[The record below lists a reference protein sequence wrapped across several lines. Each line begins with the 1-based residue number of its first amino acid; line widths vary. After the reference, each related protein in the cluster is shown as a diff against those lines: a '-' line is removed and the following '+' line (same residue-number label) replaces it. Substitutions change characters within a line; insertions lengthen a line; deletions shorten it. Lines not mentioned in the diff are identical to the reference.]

1 MTSREFSRRVREV
14 GVDEAIAE
22 RRRRARLDAKVR
34 RALSKERR
42 ALEASEKARWSGRPG
57 TWWG

>member
-14 GVDEAIAE
+14 GIDEAIAE

-42 ALEASEKARWSGRPG
+42 ALEHAEKAAEVLPVR